1 MPEAGFLALSDDS
14 LAFSRRNLLR
24 GSAMLGGAAMLGLG
38 PLGRGVAF
46 AAEMGDVAAQWP
58 AIAQVIADAS
68 AVHHLPGALAMLGWG
83 DRPAGV
89 IAKGAIALD
98 DPRAMATDSL
108 FRAYSMTK
116 PLTGMI
122 AAILIDQGKLK
133 LDQPLADFVPEFA
146 NPRVAI
152 DPKKSLDAAPAKGQ
166 ITIRQLLTHTAG
178 LGYAGIG
185 QEMVSAEMGKAGV
198 VPAIVTR
205 FKVPELSAPVPT
217 PAPDEFLR
225 RAASFPLVSQPGQA
239 WIYSIGLDVL
249 GLVMERITGKGLEA
263 LMAEHLF
270 GPLGMTSSWFHVPA
284 SEVGRFTSNYGV
296 REGKLQPLDPAKTSI
311 YLDQPAFAFGG
322 SGLVSTP
329 ADYDRYLAMVLM
341 GGKHQGKQVVS
352 PAAVALATSNLILDG
367 TDMSRLQPAGGGFGA
382 GARVGLAGPDAGFY
396 GWGGAAST
404 LGFINRRIGLRVGLW
419 LQYMPTQGL
428 PVRDAFSAA
437 LVKDLMAKMPAK
449 KAA

>member
-1 MPEAGFLALSDDS
+1 VPEADTFGLTGESLAL
-14 LAFSRRNLLR
+14 SRRNLLR
-24 GSAMLGGAAMLGLG
+24 GGAMLGGAAALGLG
-38 PLGRGVAF
+38 PLGRGMAF
-46 AAEMGDVAAQWP
+46 AADFADISAQWP
-58 AIAQVIADAS
+58 AVAQVIADAS
-68 AVHHLPGALAMLGWG
+68 TVNGLPGALAALGWG
-83 DRPAGV
+83 DRPMGV

-98 DPRAMATDSL
+98 NPRAMAADSL

-122 AAILIDQGKLK
+122 AAILMDQGKLK

-152 DPKKSLDAAPAKGQ
+152 DPKKGLDSVPAKGQ

-205 FKVPELSAPVPT
+205 FKVPELSSPVPT

-225 RAASFPLVSQPGQA
+225 RAATFPLVAQPGQA

-270 GPLGMTSSWFHVPA
+270 GPLGMTSSWFQVPA
-284 SEVGRFTSNYGV
+284 GEVGRLTSNYGA
-296 REGKLQPLDPAKTSI
+296 RDGKLQPLDPAATSI
-311 YLDQPAFAFGG
+311 YLDKPAFAFGG
-322 SGLVSTP
+322 AGLVSTP
-329 ADYDRYLAMVLM
+329 ADYDRFLAMVLN
-341 GGKHQGKQVVS
+341 GGRYQGKQVVS
-352 PAAVALATSNLILDG
+352 PAAVALATSNLILEG
-367 TDMSRLQPAGGGFGA
+367 TDMSRLQPAGTGFGA
-382 GARVGLAGPDAGFY
+382 GARVGLAGADAGFY

-404 LGFINRRIGLRVGLW
+404 LGFVNRRIGLRVGFW
-419 LQYMPTQGL
+419 VQYMPSAGL
-428 PVRDAFSAA
+428 PVRDGFSAA
-437 LVKDLMAKMPAK
+437 LLRDLMAKMPAK

>member
-1 MPEAGFLALSDDS
+1 VGVAETLAVTEQTLAL
-14 LAFSRRNLLR
+14 SRRNLLR
-24 GSAMLGGAAMLGLG
+24 GGAMLGGAAALGLS
-38 PLGRGVAF
+38 PLGRGAAYAADF
-46 AAEMGDVAAQWP
+46 ADVSAQWP
-58 AIAQVIADAS
+58 AIAQMIADAS
-68 AVHHLPGALAMLGWG
+68 AVHHLPGALAALGWG
-83 DRPAGV
+83 DRAMGV
-89 IAKGAIALD
+89 IAKGAIGLD
-98 DPRAMATDSL
+98 NPRTMAPDSL

-116 PLTGMI
+116 PLTGLI

-185 QEMVSAEMGKAGV
+185 QELVSAELGKNGV
-198 VPAIVTR
+198 VPAVVTR
-205 FKVPELSAPVPT
+205 FKVPELSSSVPT

-225 RAASFPLVSQPGQA
+225 RAASIPLVSQPGQA
-239 WIYSIGLDVL
+239 WIYSMGLDVL
-249 GLVMERITGKGLEA
+249 GLAMERITGKGLEA
-263 LMAEHLF
+263 MMAEHLF
-270 GPLGMTSSWFHVPA
+270 GPLGMTSSWFRVPTA
-284 SEVGRFTSNYGV
+284 EVGRLTSNYGA
-296 REGKLQPLDPAKTSI
+296 RDGKLQPLDPGATSI
-311 YLDQPAFAFGG
+311 YLDAPAFAFGG
-322 SGLVSTP
+322 SGLISTP
-329 ADYDRYLAMVLM
+329 ADYDRFLAMVLM

-367 TDMSRLQPAGGGFGA
+367 TDMSRVQPAGSGFGA

-404 LGFINRRIGLRVGLW
+404 LGFINRRIGLRVGFW
-419 LQYMPTQGL
+419 VQYMPSAGL

-437 LVKDLMAKMPAK
+437 LLSDLVAKMPAK